1 MSRSRLE
8 ACVCWRRCCIRFGG
22 QKAGQR
28 LRVGTQPPTSATKI
42 SNMRP
47 SIDVV
52 VPCYNYAHYLE
63 NCVQSVLSQEDVD
76 VRVLIIDDVSK
87 DNSVEVAERLAAAD
101 SRVSVLK
108 HTVNKGLVGTANDGV
123 IDWATAKYTLLLSA
137 DDALTQGALRR
148 AASVMDAHPDVA
160 VAYGMALVISDNTD
174 MTPVDDARV
183 FDYKI
188 ISGNDFIE
196 RACTSWCGVAS
207 PTALIRTS
215 AQHEV
220 GGLDP
225 RFPQT
230 CDMEIWLRLAT
241 RANVAA
247 LSTTQ
252 AYYRRHDANMSS
264 ITTDQPLSDLRE
276 QLETVVAVLTDW
288 GKNLASTPRWLD
300 VIHKRVAVQACW
312 KAGLAF
318 QNDNVSGGMT
328 CLEFAK
334 TASPAITKSAPWMR
348 AQAKRLL
355 GGKLV
360 RLMRGGTVSSTHS
373 FTPFYRGKL
382 FGWWPTESAA
392 RSMTLPHQPP
402 AGRQAVEEPFP
413 AQRRSAR

>member
-1 MSRSRLE
+1 
-8 ACVCWRRCCIRFGG
+8 
-22 QKAGQR
+22 
-28 LRVGTQPPTSATKI
+28 
-42 SNMRP
+42 MRP
-47 SIDVV
+47 SVDVV
-52 VPCYNYAHYLE
+52 IPCYNYGHYLDQ
-63 NCVQSVLSQEDVD
+63 CVQSVLSQEDVN

-101 SRVSVLK
+101 SRVSLLK

-137 DDALTQGALRR
+137 DDALTKGALRR

-160 VAYGMALVISDNTD
+160 VAYGMALVITENAD
-174 MTPVDDARV
+174 MAPVDNPRT

-188 ISGNDFIE
+188 IKGDDFIE

-215 AQHEV
+215 SQHEV

-247 LSTTQ
+247 LNTTQ
-252 AYYRRHDANMSS
+252 AYYRRHDANMSTV
-264 ITTDQPLSDLRE
+264 TTEQPLSDLRE
-276 QLETVVAVLTDW
+276 QLETMVAVLTEW
-288 GKNLASTPRWLD
+288 GKALPATTRWLET
-300 VIHKRVAVQACW
+300 IRKRVATQACW
-312 KAGLAF
+312 KAGIAFQASNVRGGETCLAF
-318 QNDNVSGGMT
+318 
-328 CLEFAK
+328 AK
-334 TASPAITKSAPWMR
+334 EADPSVTKSVPWLK

-355 GGKLV
+355 GGPAL
-360 RLMRGGTVSSTHS
+360 RLLRGNKASKGHS
-373 FTPFYRGKL
+373 FTPFSRGKM
-382 FGWWPTESAA
+382 FGWWPAEGVS
-392 RSMTLPHQPP
+392 RSMTLTRQQP
-402 AGRQAVEEPFP
+402 GDLQADVLPFH

>member
-1 MSRSRLE
+1 MN
-8 ACVCWRRCCIRFGG
+8 AM
-22 QKAGQR
+22 
-28 LRVGTQPPTSATKI
+28 KI
-42 SNMRP
+42 SDMRP
-47 SIDVV
+47 SVDVV
-52 VPCYNYAHYLE
+52 IPCYNYGHYLE
-63 NCVQSVLSQEDVD
+63 LCVQSVLSQEGVD

-101 SRVSVLK
+101 RRVTLLK

-123 IDWATAKYTLLLSA
+123 IDWATAEYTLLLSA

-160 VAYGMALVISDNTD
+160 VAYGMALVITDDAD
-174 MTPVDDARV
+174 MTRAEDPET
-183 FDYKI
+183 FDYQI
-188 ISGNDFIE
+188 ISGDDFIE

-241 RANVAA
+241 RAKIAA
-247 LSTTQ
+247 LNTTQ
-252 AYYRRHDANMSS
+252 AYYRRHDTNMS
-264 ITTDQPLSDLRE
+264 TLATDRPLSDLRE
-276 QLETVVAVLTDW
+276 QLETMVAVLTQW
-288 GKNLASTPRWLD
+288 GKGLPSTPRWLD
-300 VIHKRVAVQACW
+300 IIRRRVAAQAVW

-318 QNDNVSGGMT
+318 EDGNPSGGQT
-328 CLEFAK
+328 CLDFARH
-334 TASPAITKSAPWMR
+334 AHPAITSSPGWIR

-355 GGKLV
+355 GRTVLRIV
-360 RLMRGGTVSSTHS
+360 RGDSPSKRHS
-373 FTPFYRGKL
+373 FSPFARGRL
-382 FGWWPTESAA
+382 FGWWPAEGVS
-392 RSMTLPHQPP
+392 RSMTLARQLPASQQAEDQP
-402 AGRQAVEEPFP
+402 FH